1 MTEGDKYYKENKTRE
16 MVLILKSIVRKGL
29 TDEVENEKII
39 EWFMNLHHSY
49 IGTIT
54 PILVQMFIETHKQ
67 TAKDGWRNI

>member
-39 EWFMNLHHSY
+39 E
-49 IGTIT
+49 
-54 PILVQMFIETHKQ
+54 
-67 TAKDGWRNI
+67 